1 MNNKEKAESRL
12 GEININHQGLKMI
25 IIKYNNSN
33 DIEVIDEE
41 LHSQVPTRKGLCYQ
55 VNELQQAVQSIKRV
69 IYISTGVMFAIQGLP
84 VIRQILI
91 ILTK

>member
-1 MNNKEKAESRL
+1 MK
-12 GEININHQGLKMI
+12 
-25 IIKYNNSN
+25 KYTVREVVEEMKNVLELCKQNSN
-33 DIEVIDEE
+33 DIEVMDEE

>member
-1 MNNKEKAESRL
+1 MKKYTVREVAEEMKNVL
-12 GEININHQGLKMI
+12 ELCKQ
-25 IIKYNNSN
+25 NSN

>member
-1 MNNKEKAESRL
+1 MK
-12 GEININHQGLKMI
+12 
-25 IIKYNNSN
+25 KYTVREVVEEMKNVLELCKQNSN

-55 VNELQQAVQSIKRV
+55 VNELQQADQSIKRI

>member
-1 MNNKEKAESRL
+1 MKKYTVREVVEEMK
-12 GEININHQGLKMI
+12 NILELCKQ
-25 IIKYNNSN
+25 NSN

>member
-1 MNNKEKAESRL
+1 MK
-12 GEININHQGLKMI
+12 
-25 IIKYNNSN
+25 KYTVREVVEEMKNVLELCKQNSN

-55 VNELQQAVQSIKRV
+55 INELQQAVQSIKRV

>member
-1 MNNKEKAESRL
+1 MKKYTV
-12 GEININHQGLKMI
+12 GEVVEEMKNVLELCKQ
-25 IIKYNNSN
+25 NSN

>member
-1 MNNKEKAESRL
+1 MK
-12 GEININHQGLKMI
+12 
-25 IIKYNNSN
+25 KYTVREVVEEMKNVLELCKQNSN
-33 DIEVIDEE
+33 DLEVIDEE

>member
-1 MNNKEKAESRL
+1 MNKYTVKEVVEEMKNVLEL
-12 GEININHQGLKMI
+12 CKH
-25 IIKYNNSN
+25 NSTA
-33 DIEVIDEE
+33 IEVIDEE

>member
-1 MNNKEKAESRL
+1 MK
-12 GEININHQGLKMI
+12 
-25 IIKYNNSN
+25 KYTVREVVEEMKNVLELCKQNSN

-84 VIRQILI
+84 VISQILI

>member
-1 MNNKEKAESRL
+1 MK
-12 GEININHQGLKMI
+12 
-25 IIKYNNSN
+25 KYTVREVVEEMKNVLELCKQNSN

>member
-1 MNNKEKAESRL
+1 MKNVLELCK
-12 GEININHQGLKMI
+12 Q
-25 IIKYNNSN
+25 NSN

-69 IYISTGVMFAIQGLP
+69 IYISTGVMFAILGLP

>member
-1 MNNKEKAESRL
+1 MK
-12 GEININHQGLKMI
+12 
-25 IIKYNNSN
+25 KYTVREDVEEMKNVLELCKQNSN

>member
-1 MNNKEKAESRL
+1 MKKYTIKEAVE
-12 GEININHQGLKMI
+12 EIKNVLELCKQ
-25 IIKYNNSN
+25 NSN

-55 VNELQQAVQSIKRV
+55 VSELQQAVQSIKRV

>member
-1 MNNKEKAESRL
+1 MK
-12 GEININHQGLKMI
+12 
-25 IIKYNNSN
+25 KYTVREVVEEMKNVLELCKQNSN

-84 VIRQILI
+84 VIRQIL
-91 ILTK
+91 TK

>member
-1 MNNKEKAESRL
+1 MKKYTVKEVVE
-12 GEININHQGLKMI
+12 EIKNVLELCKQ
-25 IIKYNNSN
+25 NSN

-55 VNELQQAVQSIKRV
+55 VNELQQAVQSIKRI

-84 VIRQILI
+84 VIRQILL

>member
-1 MNNKEKAESRL
+1 MKKYTVKEVVEEMKNVLEL
-12 GEININHQGLKMI
+12 CKQ
-25 IIKYNNSN
+25 NSN

>member
-1 MNNKEKAESRL
+1 MK
-12 GEININHQGLKMI
+12 
-25 IIKYNNSN
+25 KYTVREVVEEMKNVLELCKQNSN

-55 VNELQQAVQSIKRV
+55 VNELQQAIQSIKRV